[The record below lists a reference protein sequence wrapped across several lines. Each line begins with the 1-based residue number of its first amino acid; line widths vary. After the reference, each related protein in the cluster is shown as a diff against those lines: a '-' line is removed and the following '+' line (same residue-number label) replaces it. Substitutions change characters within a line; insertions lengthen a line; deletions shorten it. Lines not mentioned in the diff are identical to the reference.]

1 MNIFKNVF
9 LFFAVSAAV
18 FMAAAQSSTLVKIVN
33 DSSASIS
40 ATLGKDSIK
49 IGARKSARCLATF
62 PFHTID
68 LFNFVLDRAQI
79 PSDAYVIETM
89 QGKFFL
95 WCDERGVIIARDR
108 GQEVALRDGA
118 VPVVAWP
125 SSRDGF
131 MRFIAIVDAL
141 GSVKISPLN

>member
-9 LFFAVSAAV
+9 LFFAFSAAV

-79 PSDAYVIETM
+79 PSDAYVIETETP
-89 QGKFFL
+89 FF
-95 WCDERGVIIARDR
+95 
-108 GQEVALRDGA
+108 GA
-118 VPVVAWP
+118 A
-125 SSRDGF
+125 ST
-131 MRFIAIVDAL
+131 
-141 GSVKISPLN
+141 GSVLPLVHGGGLGHGRRVQRMQRSG